1 MAHNFNCEEDKPA
14 KCIYLVEVDVIKG
27 INLAKADAFGKS
39 DGYVNVKCLNR
50 KFRTIT
56 DKNTLDPV
64 WNAHTQF
71 QFYREPTEIEFI
83 VKDWNAAGSA
93 TPLGDYT
100 LSLNGMFK
108 PGAKR

>member
-1 MAHNFNCEEDKPA
+1 MTHNFNQTEDKPS
-14 KCIYLVEVDVIKG
+14 KYIYLVEIDVIKG

-39 DGYVNVKCLNR
+39 DGYVNVVCLNR
-50 KFRTIT
+50 KFKTIV

-71 QFYREPTEIEFI
+71 QFYQEPKEIAFV
-83 VKDWNAAGSA
+83 VKDWNAAGSS

-108 PGAKR
+108 PEAKR